1 MGKTVEFSSRSVLAV
16 QLPKIAYAR
25 WSYDAGHI
33 IGVHFRICG
42 AGDFFPIGW
51 PIVKLI
57 SLGRYP
63 SKGMWFQDTPESNW
77 TMGLGIAAA
86 VIVMMVAL
94 HQFRPP

>member
-1 MGKTVEFSSRSVLAV
+1 MLDTLLEFIFEYV
-16 QLPKIAYAR
+16 AR
-25 WSYDAGHI
+25 AI
-33 IGVHFRICG
+33 
-42 AGDFFPIGW
+42 FFPIGW

-63 SKGMWFQDTPESNW
+63 SKGMWFKDTPESNW

-94 HQFRPP
+94 HQFRTP